1 MNASKKKKN
10 VKTTRR
16 SCLNSRKT
24 EETRNNIFLLL
35 LHFIRQLDWRPEKKD
50 GATRMRHERI
60 VIIRN
65 MFHPKDFEEDP
76 LVLNEIREDLR
87 TECEKFGQ
95 VKKVLIFDRHPD
107 GVASVSFKEATEADL
122 CKLTLNGRWFGGRQL
137 SAETWDGVTDY
148 QVEETAREREERLKV
163 WGSFL
168 EDPDAKEHNLHLI
181 QMPQQVALK
190 LPEGKQPSKV
200 NDTSKDVN
208 DEAHKRENNGE
219 GINEDGAPSTDSS
232 LAGSDVEADT

>member
-1 MNASKKKKN
+1 
-10 VKTTRR
+10 
-16 SCLNSRKT
+16 
-24 EETRNNIFLLL
+24 
-35 LHFIRQLDWRPEKKD
+35 
-50 GATRMRHERI
+50 MRHERI

-168 EDPDAKEHNLHLI
+168 EDPDAKE
-181 QMPQQVALK
+181 QQPTSDSDAATSSVK
-190 LPEGKQPSKV
+190 LPEGRQPANV

-208 DEAHKRENNGE
+208 DEAHKRENN
-219 GINEDGAPSTDSS
+219 DLLLRLRSS
-232 LAGSDVEADT
+232 VEAGMMSRRLEMHEHTRSGP